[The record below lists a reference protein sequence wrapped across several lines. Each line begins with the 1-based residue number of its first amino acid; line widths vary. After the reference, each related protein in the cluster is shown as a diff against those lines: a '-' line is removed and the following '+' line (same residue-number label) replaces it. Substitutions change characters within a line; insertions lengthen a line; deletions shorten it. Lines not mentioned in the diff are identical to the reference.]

1 MNNVQLLEMS
11 KKQSKPRGKF
21 ELILHNDESVSF
33 DHVIT
38 CLVELCGHNE
48 YQANQCALL
57 THNSGKC
64 SIFVDNYDNCYSVWE
79 NLVKNGLT
87 VIVKKQKKNV

>member
-1 MNNVQLLEMS
+1 MNNARLSEMS
-11 KKQSKPRGKF
+11 RKRLTKRNTW
-21 ELILHNDESVSF
+21 ELTLHNDNSVSF
-33 DHVIT
+33 DHVMN

-57 THNSGKC
+57 THNNGKC